1 MNNAIKTEWLSRITD
16 EKIKKEINSMS
27 DAKIAK
33 FFSKPGKFGT
43 AGIRGEMEWGP
54 GGMNIFTIQR
64 AALAYADFLIL
75 ESKNNPSKG
84 IVIGHDNR
92 HKNIE
97 FSETVAAVFQQKGFK
112 VFLPKNNELK
122 PTPFISYCVNHYK
135 AAGAVIIT
143 ASHNPPKYNG
153 FKVYDH
159 GGAQLLPQKTNKISE
174 LMNVENNYF
183 NTNLVMDKSQ
193 VEYIGEDVENLYI
206 DEIIKSLEFH
216 PELEKKATIT
226 FSSMHGTSFSF
237 LQRLFEK
244 MNYKFEYV
252 KEQAVYDP
260 DFSATKNPNPE
271 IRSSFE
277 LAAEYSDKSESDLV
291 IITDPDADRIGVA
304 FRHEGKLIYYSF
316 NILAGILLDYYYG
329 NLKEENRLPEDPY
342 VTSTFVSGTFFDT
355 IAKENNL
362 KIKKTLSGFKWV
374 GHLLNEEDKA
384 KNGKLG
390 FVMGYEEAF
399 GCVLVPT
406 TRDKDSIQASCLFAD
421 MVNYYLNQGKTLK
434 NILDDLGEKYGTFAD
449 EQRVK
454 FFEGPTLM
462 EDMNEYVNKLREN
475 PPTKIGSM
483 NIVKTVDFKEPVFEL
498 GKDNLLMFWFDN
510 YSFVA
515 VRPSGTEPKIKVYAS
530 IKGKTY
536 ADAQAKV
543 QEALNYFIK

>member
-1 MNNAIKTEWLSRITD
+1 MNN
-16 EKIKKEINSMS
+16 KIKKEWLSKITDTKIKEEIESMS

-33 FFSKPGKFGT
+33 FFDKPGKFGT

-64 AALAYADFLIL
+64 AALAYADFLLL
-75 ESKNNPSKG
+75 EDKSNASKG
-84 IVIGHDNR
+84 IIIGHDNR

-97 FSETVAAVFQQKGFK
+97 FTETVAAVFQGKGFK
-112 VFLPKNNELK
+112 VYLPKNNELK
-122 PTPFISYCVNHYK
+122 PTPYISYCVNHLK
-135 AAGAVIIT
+135 AAGGVIIT
-143 ASHNPPKYNG
+143 ASHNPPQYNG

-159 GGAQLLPQKTNKISE
+159 GGAQLLPEKTNKISE
-174 LMNVENNYF
+174 LMAEESNYF
-183 NTNLVMDKSQ
+183 NTDLNMDETKIK
-193 VEYIGEDVENLYI
+193 YIDEDVENLYI
-206 DEIIKSLEFH
+206 DEIIKSLQFH
-216 PELEKKATIT
+216 PELEKKASIT
-226 FSSMHGTSFSF
+226 FSSMHGTSFRF
-237 LQRLFEK
+237 LERLFQK

-260 DFSATKNPNPE
+260 NFSATKNPNPE

-277 LAAEYSDKSESDLV
+277 LAAKYSDESNSDLV

-316 NILAGILLDYYYG
+316 NILAGILLDYYYS
-329 NLKEENRLPEDPY
+329 NLKRVNRLPKNPY
-342 VTSTFVSGTFFDT
+342 VTSTYVSGTFFDT
-355 IAKENNL
+355 IARDNGLIVKE
-362 KIKKTLSGFKWV
+362 TLSGFKWV
-374 GHLLNEEDKA
+374 GHLLNEEEKE
-384 KNGKLG
+384 KNGKLD

-406 TRDKDSIQASCLFAD
+406 TRDKDSIQAACLFAD
-421 MVNYYLNQGKTLK
+421 MVNYYLNKGKTLK
-434 NILDDLGEKYGTFAD
+434 NIMDDLGEKYGTFAD

-462 EDMNEYVNKLREN
+462 DDMNEYVNKLRET

-483 NIVKTVDFKEPVFEL
+483 NVIKMVDFKEPIFEL
-498 GKDNLLMFWFDN
+498 GRDNLLMFWFDK

-536 ADAQAKV
+536 KDAQAKV
-543 QEALNYFIK
+543 QEALNHFIK